1 MTRTPQATTDR
12 TATAPATTTGIP
24 TPITL
29 TLRTTRGPATPPVT
43 RRQST
48 GPERATDLH
57 RSMRD
62 GPCRHGQDTVLG
74 CRGAGSC

>member
-12 TATAPATTTGIP
+12 MRPAPATTAGIP

-29 TLRTTRGPATPPVT
+29 TPRTTRGPADPPVT

-48 GPERATDLH
+48 SPGRATDLH

-62 GPCRHGQDTVLG
+62 GPCRHGQDTVLA